1 MRSRVRKRLSNAD
14 RRQSILDAAVL
25 SFAAE
30 GYDATSMD
38 RIAVRAKISK
48 PVLYDHFSSKLDL
61 YLAVLEHI
69 RDGLIAKGNEISRA
83 IDDREERFRRGVDA
97 FLVFVEQQPDAAR
110 VLLTLP
116 KGEAKAV
123 QIWRKVQ
130 IVASMGISRLLVP
143 YLADR
148 PPWQLHAAT
157 EFIKVGLH
165 AVGQWWLENPGP
177 SREELVDAVMKIV
190 WAGIGGNR

>member
-83 IDDREERFRRGVDA
+83 IDDREERFRRGVNA
-97 FLVFVEQQPDAAR
+97 FLVFVKQQPDAAR
-110 VLLTLP
+110 VFCRCERRT
-116 KGEAKAV
+116 KAD